1 MCVCVRVIEWPQ
13 VFQYD
18 LYSWSSAVCKLAMWL
33 YGSAWNNSTYLVV
46 ALTLQRALSVVWPHR
61 VHVLCTRN
69 NTVVVI
75 GGIAVASMLLLG
87 HVLYGYDVVLAG
99 VGGAGVCGHGSQAY
113 HEFNADYWA
122 YVEIVTFALLPF
134 LCLVVGN
141 GVLAWT
147 LAVSVS
153 AAKTSLAT
161 SDTRQMD
168 DRRKKASSTTTTVM
182 LVSVVF
188 IVLNLPLFVLII
200 INSSHHIDAPETEG
214 EAKDEGQQRERDL
227 EYFLQSFVTI
237 LLFCNSAVNFYLY
250 CLTGTRFRQELR
262 HLLSDTFCL
271 NGRAA
276 GQIARERR
284 ESVATEDTGDDL

>member
-1 MCVCVRVIEWPQ
+1 
-13 VFQYD
+13 
-18 LYSWSSAVCKLAMWL
+18 MWL
-33 YGSAWNNSTYLVV
+33 YGSAWNNSTYLLV

-61 VHVLCTRN
+61 VRVLCSRTKN
-69 NTVVVI
+69 LVTI
-75 GGIAVASMLLLG
+75 GGIAVASLLLLA
-87 HVLYGYDVVLAG
+87 HVPYGYDVVVTG
-99 VGGAGVCGHGSQAY
+99 EDGAGVCGHGSQAY
-113 HEFNADYWA
+113 HAFNADYWV

-188 IVLNLPLFVLII
+188 IVLNLPLFVLLIVS
-200 INSSHHIDAPETEG
+200 SSHHLDAPEGEG
-214 EAKDEGQQRERDL
+214 EGEGQEKAGQQED
-227 EYFLQSFVTI
+227 YTDFFVQSFVAV

-250 CLTGTRFRQELR
+250 CLTGTRFRQELK
-262 HLLSDTFCL
+262 LMMSDAFCR
-271 NGRAA
+271 NVRAA
-276 GQIARERR
+276 NQVTGDSQGT
-284 ESVATEDTGDDL
+284 VVTEDTGDDL

>member
-1 MCVCVRVIEWPQ
+1 MRVFEWPQ

-18 LYSWSSAVCKLAMWL
+18 LYSWSRAVCKLAMWL
-33 YGSAWNNSTYLVV
+33 YGSVWNNSTYLLV

-61 VHVLCTRN
+61 VRVLCSRTKN
-69 NTVVVI
+69 LVTI
-75 GGIAVASMLLLG
+75 GGIAVASLLLLA
-87 HVLYGYDVVLAG
+87 HVPYGYDVVVTG
-99 VGGAGVCGHGSQAY
+99 EDGAGVCGHGSQAY
-113 HEFNADYWA
+113 HAFNADYWV

-182 LVSVVF
+182 LVSFVF
-188 IVLNLPLFVLII
+188 IVLNLPLFVLLVV
-200 INSSHHIDAPETEG
+200 SSSNNLDARDREG
-214 EAKDEGQQRERDL
+214 EGQEKTGQQE
-227 EYFLQSFVTI
+227 EYTDFFIQSFVAV
-237 LLFCNSAVNFYLY
+237 LLHCNSAVNFYLY
-250 CLTGTRFRQELR
+250 CLTGTRFRQELK
-262 HLLSDTFCL
+262 LMMSNTFCR
-271 NGRAA
+271 NVRSAHQAA
-276 GQIARERR
+276 RDRR
-284 ESVATEDTGDDL
+284 GTVVTEDTGDDF